1 MQIYGKFIYKKPKI
15 RIFTKKYN
23 ELESKIKEL
32 EKFKND
38 GFLLG
43 FISYEAG
50 IFLSNLEN
58 KFDLRYDFNDET
70 KVLLDFTLYEK
81 REKITKNLL
90 KTDDFCFYPKFID
103 SINKNE
109 YKTKFKAT
117 KKLIEENKIEQ
128 LNLTYNLKF
137 KTNLEP
143 FEMFKEILYSQNTK
157 YRAFIQN
164 DQIVILSFSPELFF
178 KLKNNKIKLKPMKGT
193 FKRGLNKFEDAK
205 NKMFLKHDPK
215 NRLENLLALNLAK
228 SELQKLSKKVKIYK
242 KYHIQKHKSLF
253 QMTSSL
259 KANLKNPNLLNL
271 FQTLLPA
278 ASITGYPK
286 PKCIENISNIEENNR
301 NIYCGI
307 IGVIGKKETIF
318 SVAIRMIY
326 KYKNDDFYNF
336 GVGGGLGKD
345 SVLDDEFNETKLKTS
360 FLTNL
365 RNFELFETMKFNN
378 KSVFLLSLHLRRIL
392 KSAKI
397 LNFETSNLTKLLE
410 NFKFKKYENI
420 NISNLQNLI
429 NSPKFYES
437 FENFNSKIINPNFDN
452 GILKL
457 YLSKNGDFRFEFKP
471 FNVVSSNKIT
481 FAKKRINSKDELIFH
496 KTTDRKR
503 FDKFDEKYL
512 FDKIYLND
520 FNQICEGSRSNIIIE
535 KNGAFLTPKLECG
548 LLSGVLRELLI
559 TNQTIKESILTKD
572 DIINA
577 DKIYCINSLRG
588 AVKVE
593 LVD

>member
-15 RIFTKKYN
+15 RIFTKKYS

-143 FEMFKEILYSQNTK
+143 FEMFKEILYSQTTK

-318 SVAIRMIY
+318 SVAIRTIY

-457 YLSKNGDFRFEFKP
+457 YLSKNGDFKFEFKP

-481 FAKKRINSKDELIFH
+481 FAKKHINSKDELIFH

-577 DKIYCINSLRG
+577 DEIYCINSLRG